1 MRPTI
6 QIEKI
11 DETYI
16 RVTSEPSV
24 QQELTDYFT
33 FPVPGAKFM
42 PSVRNRYWDG
52 NIRLYSYS
60 DGKLYTGL
68 YYAVQQ
74 FAQDREYDIDGYRWE
89 TDVEEEKFVENL
101 QLPFEV
107 RDYQTE
113 AITRA
118 ITSRR
123 SLLVSPTAS
132 GKSLIIY
139 AIAQHFIK
147 IHRKRVLIIV
157 PTTSLV
163 EQMATDFES
172 YGYNKPIDKM
182 YGGNKIGDTE
192 VVVTTWQTLSRM
204 PKSFYDHFGAVFG
217 DEAHLFKA
225 KVLTGIL
232 EKMKNISHRWGTT
245 GTLDDS
251 QTHKLVLEGL
261 FGPTHFVTSSAD
273 LIDDGTLADLNIQCL
288 VLKYPKEVSKL
299 VCQMDYPR
307 EMEFLVDNNKRN
319 RFIRNLVQDRGG
331 NTLILF
337 QYVEKH
343 GKQLHSDFLQLGGS
357 LFFIYGKTDTLARE
371 EARHLLEKSDNTT
384 IIASY
389 GTFSTGINMENLDN
403 IVFASPSKSKI
414 RILQSIGRVLR
425 KGKSGKATVYDIA
438 DDLSFGKK
446 QNYTLK
452 HFKERINT
460 YNKERFSYNIHD
472 IKFK

>member
-1 MRPTI
+1 MDMRPTI

-288 VLKYPKEVSKL
+288 VLKKYL
-299 VCQMDYPR
+299 
-307 EMEFLVDNNKRN
+307 N
-319 RFIRNLVQDRGG
+319 
-331 NTLILF
+331 
-337 QYVEKH
+337 
-343 GKQLHSDFLQLGGS
+343 
-357 LFFIYGKTDTLARE
+357 
-371 EARHLLEKSDNTT
+371 
-384 IIASY
+384 
-389 GTFSTGINMENLDN
+389 
-403 IVFASPSKSKI
+403 
-414 RILQSIGRVLR
+414 
-425 KGKSGKATVYDIA
+425 
-438 DDLSFGKK
+438 
-446 QNYTLK
+446 
-452 HFKERINT
+452 
-460 YNKERFSYNIHD
+460 
-472 IKFK
+472 

>member
-1 MRPTI
+1 MRATI
-6 QIEKI
+6 QIDKI
-11 DETYI
+11 DETHI
-16 RVTSEPSV
+16 RVTSDESV
-24 QQELTDYFT
+24 QREISEYFT

-52 NIRLYSYS
+52 NIRLYNNE
-60 DGKLYTGL
+60 KLYTGL
-68 YYAVQQ
+68 YYALYQ
-74 FAQDREYDIDGYRWE
+74 FAKDREYDIEGYNWE
-89 TDVEEEKFVENL
+89 TDVQEEGFIENL

-107 RDYQTE
+107 RDYQSE
-113 AITRA
+113 AISHA
-118 ITSRR
+118 IKYRR

-139 AIAQHFIK
+139 CIARHFLK
-147 IHRKRVLIIV
+147 VHKKPVLVIV

-163 EQMATDFES
+163 EQMATDFEG

-182 YGGNKIGDTE
+182 YGGNKVGDTE
-192 VVVTTWQTLSRM
+192 IVVTTWQTLSRM
-204 PKSFYDHFGAVFG
+204 PRAFYSHFGCVFG

-232 EKMKNISHRWGTT
+232 EKMKDITHRYGTT

-251 QTHKLVLEGL
+251 QTHKLVVEGL
-261 FGPTHFVTSSAD
+261 FGPTRYVTTSSD
-273 LIDDGTLADLNIQCL
+273 LIDDGVLADLNVQCL
-288 VLKYPKEVSKL
+288 VLQYPKTTSKEV
-299 VCQMDYPR
+299 VQMDYQR

-343 GKQLHSDFLQLGGS
+343 GKGLYNDFLQLGGN
-357 LFFIYGKTDTLARE
+357 LFFIYGKTDTIARE
-371 EARHLLEKSDNTT
+371 EARAIVEKSDNAI

-389 GTFSTGINMENLDN
+389 GTFSTGINIENLDN

-425 KGKSGKATVYDIA
+425 KGKTGKATVYDIA

-446 QNYTLK
+446 ENYTLK

-460 YNKERFSYNIHD
+460 YNREKFPYTIHN